1 MKIDRMTENQLEA
14 VAQLEQR
21 CFSHPWSFNSLE
33 EELNNETSLFFT
45 ATEKMIMYCD
55 SVFQRRRKPWKQ
67 LLKNSSG
74 SDDNR

>member
-33 EELNNETSLFFT
+33 EELNNETSADFLP
-45 ATEKMIMYCD
+45 
-55 SVFQRRRKPWKQ
+55 QRKTMP
-67 LLKNSSG
+67 L
-74 SDDNR
+74 SDI

>member
-45 ATEKMIMYCD
+45 ATEDLSLIHI
-55 SVFQRRRKPWKQ
+55 
-67 LLKNSSG
+67 
-74 SDDNR
+74 